1 MEPLQ
6 NSFSSFWDTLIGIL
20 PSIIGAILLIVIGW
34 GIAKLVSIATSK
46 LLESLRFDK
55 LGAKILDYTSLKIDQ
70 DQIKP
75 SKWVGTFA
83 FWIILLVFFI
93 SASETLGWNAVSTSI
108 SNLVNYI
115 PQLFSALLVF
125 AIGLYL
131 ASFVRSFV
139 STTLE
144 SLGMSASE
152 ILSEI
157 TFYILLIIIGT
168 TALEQAG
175 INTAIITANISI
187 ILGGIL
193 LAFAISFGFSSR
205 ELLTNALSSFYVKN
219 TFSEGQT
226 IKIDGMVGKISHIDH
241 IKTII
246 RTDRGE
252 FIIPTK
258 RLLTEN
264 IERVDIKKAIEETA
278 EKKRTKKTEKK

>member
-6 NSFSSFWDTLIGIL
+6 HSFSSFWDTLIGIL
-20 PSIIGAILLIVIGW
+20 PNIIGAILLIAIGW
-34 GIAKLVSIATSK
+34 GIAKLISIGTRK
-46 LLESLRFDK
+46 LLESLHFDK
-55 LGAKILDYTSLKIDQ
+55 LGTKILDYTSLKIDR

-75 SKWVGTFA
+75 SQWVGTFA

-93 SASETLGWNAVSTSI
+93 SASDTLGWNVVSTSI

-125 AIGLYL
+125 AIGLYI

-144 SLGMSASE
+144 SLGMSASK

-175 INTAIITANISI
+175 IDTAIITANISI

-193 LAFAISFGFSSR
+193 LAFAIGFGFSSR

-219 TFSEGQT
+219 TFSEGQM
-226 IKIDGMVGKISHIDH
+226 IKIDGIVGKISHIDYM
-241 IKTII
+241 KTII

-264 IERVDIKKAIEETA
+264 IERVDIKKAIKETT
-278 EKKRTKKTEKK
+278 KNKSMKKTEKK

>member
-20 PSIIGAILLIVIGW
+20 PSIVGAILLIAIGW
-34 GIAKLVSIATSK
+34 GIAKLVSIGIRK
-46 LLESLRFDK
+46 LLESLHFDK
-55 LGAKILDYTSLKIDQ
+55 LGTKILNYTSLKIDQ
-70 DQIKP
+70 DQVKP
-75 SKWVGTFA
+75 SQWVGTFA
-83 FWIILLVFFI
+83 FWIILLVFFM
-93 SASETLGWNAVSTSI
+93 SASDTLGWNVVSASI
-108 SNLVNYI
+108 SSLVNYI

-125 AIGLYL
+125 AIGMYL
-131 ASFVRSFV
+131 AFFVRSFV

-157 TFYILLIIIGT
+157 IFYILLIIIGT

-175 INTAIITANISI
+175 IDTAIITTNISI

-193 LAFAISFGFSSR
+193 LAFAIGFGYSSR
-205 ELLTNALSSFYVKN
+205 ELLANALSSFYVKD
-219 TFSEGQT
+219 TFSVGQT
-226 IKIDGMVGKISHIDH
+226 IKIDGMVGKISHISH

-264 IERVDIKKAIEETA
+264 VERVDIKKAIKETT
-278 EKKRTKKTEKK
+278 EKKGMVKTEKK